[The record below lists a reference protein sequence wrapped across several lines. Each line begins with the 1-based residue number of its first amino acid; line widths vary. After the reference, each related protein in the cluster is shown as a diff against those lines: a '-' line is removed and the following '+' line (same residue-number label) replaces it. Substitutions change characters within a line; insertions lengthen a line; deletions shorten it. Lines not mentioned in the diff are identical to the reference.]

1 MSHLSFV
8 EFQSVVRNTPLVAID
23 FIVKNEAGQVL
34 LGKRANKPAQG
45 FWFVPGGRI
54 LKDESMND
62 AFIRIVKVELGIDMR
77 IDQAK
82 FIGVFE
88 HFYDDNFSGD
98 DFTTHY
104 VVLGYELELD
114 LTIAQLPA
122 EQHDNYVWL
131 TTDEMLSS
139 KVVHM
144 NSKRYVDSSNFLS
157 K

>member
-54 LKDESMND
+54 LKDEKMCD
-62 AFIRIVKVELGIDMR
+62 AFMRIAKAELGIQLN
-77 IDQAK
+77 IVQAK
-82 FIGVFE
+82 FLGIFE
-88 HFYDDNFSGD
+88 HFYDDNFSID

-104 VVLGYELELD
+104 VVLGYELNLD
-114 LTIAQLPA
+114 LTIDKLPVD
-122 EQHDNYVWL
+122 QHDGYAWL
-131 TTDEMLSS
+131 SVDEMLSS
-139 KVVHM
+139 EVVHE
-144 NSKRYVDSSNFLS
+144 NSKRYVESPAF
-157 K
+157 